1 MWYIKAYEDNKVVVA
16 KQAKDK
22 YAAKVL
28 YDSMKRKY
36 EDVAVFED
44 EDYIDPCEL
53 QGGQP

>member
-1 MWYIKAYEDNKVVVA
+1 MWYIKAYEYNKVVIA

-36 EDVAVFED
+36 ENVAVFED

-53 QGGQP
+53 